1 METFSPEDI
10 LIDNLSFKLNKGSS
24 YIVDR
29 RSVSFFPS
37 TSNVYKPSSGARVL
51 KFSLNGEDNTWL
63 DPQSVRIFFTLS
75 NKDGGNFKKIRPL
88 SSPYCFFRRMR
99 IIAGSQVLEDFD
111 NYNRV
116 HHMFSKMMSQG
127 ARRDE
132 ANEGFGYRY
141 DDELL
146 TLVNKDGETALT
158 YEVNAS
164 NCQGFYNEMTV
175 GFKPLCGLFSQF
187 KYLPLKYMGNLTIE
201 LELITNAT
209 DCIINPND
217 FTTAGADGAFPTEDI
232 VNRFTVNEAGDVG
245 KATNTSIDIE
255 ISNPRVVCDLCTLDN
270 NLNNE
275 YTKHLL
281 ESKGLPITYTTFITQ
296 SQNVKGLTD
305 ISVPVI
311 RSVSKLVASF
321 ITFYKKYDPL
331 VEASRPSTGYEY
343 ADKDFCRFYHPHQ
356 QHNALDQGIYDKNK
370 DLEFQLQ
377 LGSKLYPEYP
387 CNSITQ
393 RFYHLRKALNLPV
406 FHQHS
411 LNINFKQY
419 RDRQFIFA
427 FSFEKVPDSSYTGIN
442 TRAGQQM
449 LLRVKPAGTT
459 IPADEMPDTMY
470 ITMLSEQILEIKDLG
485 LKVYD

>member
-1 METFSPEDI
+1 METFAPEDI

-24 YIVDR
+24 YITDR
-29 RSVSFFPS
+29 RSVSFFPT
-37 TSNVYKPSSGARVL
+37 TSNVYKPSSGARVI
-51 KFSLNGEDNTWL
+51 KFTLNGEDNSWL
-63 DPQSVRIFFTLS
+63 DPQSVRICFTLN
-75 NKDGGNFKKIRPL
+75 NKDGTNFRKIRPL
-88 SSPYCFFRRMR
+88 SSPYSFFRRMR
-99 IIAGSQVLEDFD
+99 IIAGSQVVEDFD
-111 NYNRV
+111 SYNRV
-116 HHMFSKMMSQG
+116 HHMFSKLMSQG

-146 TLVNKDGETALT
+146 TLVNKGGTALT
-158 YEVNAS
+158 YEVNSA
-164 NCQGFYNEMTV
+164 NCPGFYNEMTCC
-175 GFKPLCGLFSQF
+175 FKPLCGLFSQF

-201 LELITNAT
+201 LELVTNAT

-217 FTTAGADGAFPTEDI
+217 YDESDTGITADI
-232 VNRFTVNEAGDVG
+232 RNRFTVVVAGDVG
-245 KATNTSIDIE
+245 KATNTSIDWE
-255 ISNPRVVCDLCTLDN
+255 ISNPRVICDVCSLDN

-275 YTKHLL
+275 YVKHLL
-281 ESKGLPITYTTFITQ
+281 EGKGLPITYTTYITQ
-296 SQNVKGLTD
+296 SQTVKGSTD
-305 ISVPVI
+305 FSVPVI

-321 ITFYKKYDPL
+321 VTFYKAGDP
-331 VEASRPSTGYEY
+331 SSGYEY
-343 ADKDFCRFYHPHQ
+343 ADKEFCRFYHPHQ
-356 QHNALDQGIYDKNK
+356 AHNPLDEGIYDKDK
-370 DLEFQLQ
+370 DLEFQIQ

-393 RFYHLRKALNLPV
+393 CFYHLRKALNLPM

-411 LNINFKQY
+411 MNINFKQY

-449 LLRVKPAGTT
+449 LLRVKPAGAT
-459 IPADEMPDTMY
+459 IPSTEMPDTLY

-485 LKVYD
+485 LKVFD

>member
-1 METFSPEDI
+1 MFI
-10 LIDNLSFKLNKGSS
+10 ICFKLNKGSS
-24 YIVDR
+24 YILDR
-29 RSVSFFPS
+29 RSVSFFPT

-63 DPQSVRIFFTLS
+63 DPQSVRIFFTLN
-75 NKDGGNFKKIRPL
+75 NKDGTNFKKIRPL
-88 SSPYCFFRRMR
+88 SSPYSFFRRMR
-99 IIAGSQVLEDFD
+99 IIAGSQVVEDFG

-116 HHMFSKMMSQG
+116 HHMFSKLMSQG

-132 ANEGFGYRY
+132 ANEGFGKRY

-146 TLVNKDGETALT
+146 TLVNNAGNTALT
-158 YEVNAS
+158 YEVNAN
-164 NCQGFYNEMTV
+164 NCQGFYDEMTV

-201 LELITNAT
+201 LELVTNAT

-217 FTTAGADGAFPTEDI
+217 YDESDTGIDAGI
-232 VNRFTVNEAGDVG
+232 RNRFTVAVAGDTG
-245 KATNTSIDIE
+245 KATNTSIDFE
-255 ISNPRVVCDLCTLDN
+255 ISNPRVVCDLCSLDN
-270 NLNNE
+270 NLNSE
-275 YTKHLL
+275 YSKHLL
-281 ESKGLPITYTTFITQ
+281 EGKGLPITYTTYITQ
-296 SQNVKGLTD
+296 SQTVKGSTD

-311 RSVSKLVASF
+311 RSVSKLVAAF
-321 ITFYKKYDPL
+321 PTFYKAGD
-331 VEASRPSTGYEY
+331 PSTGYEY
-343 ADKDFCRFYHPHQ
+343 CDKEFCRFYHPHQ
-356 QHNALDQGIYDKNK
+356 NHEPLDAGIYDKNK
-370 DLEFQLQ
+370 DLEFQIQ

-393 RFYHLRKALNLPV
+393 CFYHLRKALNLPM

-411 LNINFKQY
+411 MNINFRQY

-449 LLRVKPAGTT
+449 LLRVKPAGAT
-459 IPADEMPDTMY
+459 IPATEMPDTLY

-485 LKVYD
+485 LKVFD

>member
-10 LIDNLSFKLNKGSS
+10 LVDNLSFKLNKGAS
-24 YIVDR
+24 YITDR

-51 KFSLNGEDNTWL
+51 KFSLNGEDNSWL
-63 DPQSVRIFFTLS
+63 DPQSVRICFTLS
-75 NKDGGNFKKIRPL
+75 NKDGTNFRKIRPL
-88 SSPYCFFRRMR
+88 SSPYSFFRRMR

-146 TLVNKDGETALT
+146 TLVSKGGSGLV
-158 YEVNAS
+158 YEVNSA
-164 NCQGFYNEMTV
+164 NCPGFYNEMTCC
-175 GFKPLCGLFSQF
+175 FKPLAGIFSQF

-201 LELITNAT
+201 LELVNNAT

-217 FTTAGADGAFPTEDI
+217 FDESDTGINADI
-232 VNRFTVNEAGDVG
+232 RNRFTVAVAGDVG
-245 KATNTSIDIE
+245 KATNTSIDWE
-255 ISNPRVVCDLCTLDN
+255 ISNPRVICDVCTLDN

-275 YTKHLL
+275 YVKHLL
-281 ESKGLPITYTTFITQ
+281 EGKGLPITYTTYITQ
-296 SQNVKGLTD
+296 SQNIKGSTGL
-305 ISVPVI
+305 SVPVI

-321 ITFYKKYDPL
+321 ITFYKSGDP
-331 VEASRPSTGYEY
+331 SFGYEY
-343 ADKDFCRFYHPHQ
+343 ADKEFCRFYHPHQ
-356 QHNALDQGIYDKNK
+356 AHNPLDSGIYEKNL
-370 DLEFQLQ
+370 DLEFQIQ

-393 RFYHLRKALNLPV
+393 CFYHLRKALNLPT

-411 LNINFKQY
+411 MNINFKQY
-419 RDRQFIFA
+419 RDRQFIFG
-427 FSFEKVPDSSYTGIN
+427 FSFERLADSSYTSIS

-449 LLRVKPAGTT
+449 LLRVKPAGAT
-459 IPADEMPDTMY
+459 IPANDMPDTMY
-470 ITMLSEQILEIKDLG
+470 ITILSEQILEIKDLG
-485 LKVYD
+485 LKVFD

>member
-1 METFSPEDI
+1 METFAPEDI

-24 YIVDR
+24 YINDR
-29 RSVSFFPS
+29 RSVSFFPT
-37 TSNVYKPSSGARVL
+37 TSNVYKPSSGARVI
-51 KFSLNGEDNTWL
+51 KFTLNGEDNSWL
-63 DPQSVRIFFTLS
+63 DPQSVRIFFTLN
-75 NKDGGNFKKIRPL
+75 NKDGTNFRKIRPL
-88 SSPYCFFRRMR
+88 SSPYSFFRRMR
-99 IIAGSQVLEDFD
+99 IIAGSQVVEDFD
-111 NYNRV
+111 SYNRV
-116 HHMFSKMMSQG
+116 HHMFSKLMSQG

-146 TLVNKDGETALT
+146 TLVNNSGSTALT
-158 YEVNAS
+158 YEVNAN
-164 NCQGFYNEMTV
+164 NCQGFYSEMTV

-201 LELITNAT
+201 LELVTNAV
-209 DCIINPND
+209 DCIIDPNNYD
-217 FTTAGADGAFPTEDI
+217 ESDTGIDAGI
-232 VNRFTVNEAGDVG
+232 RNRFTVAVAGDVG
-245 KATNTSIDIE
+245 KATNTSIDWE
-255 ISNPRVVCDLCTLDN
+255 ISNPRVVCDVCTLDN

-281 ESKGLPITYTTFITQ
+281 EGKGLPITYTTYITQ
-296 SQNVKGLTD
+296 SQTVKGSTD

-321 ITFYKKYDPL
+321 VTFYKNGD
-331 VEASRPSTGYEY
+331 PSTGYEY
-343 ADKDFCRFYHPHQ
+343 ADKEFCRFYHPHQ
-356 QHNALDQGIYDKNK
+356 NHEPLDAGIYDKDK
-370 DLEFQLQ
+370 DLEFQIQ

-393 RFYHLRKALNLPV
+393 CFYHLRKALNLPM

-411 LNINFKQY
+411 MNINFRQY

-427 FSFEKVPDSSYTGIN
+427 FSFERVPDSSYTGIN

-449 LLRVKPAGTT
+449 LLRIKPAGAT
-459 IPADEMPDTMY
+459 IPATEMPDTMY
-470 ITMLSEQILEIKDLG
+470 ITMLSEQILEVKDLG
-485 LKVYD
+485 LKVFD

>member
-24 YIVDR
+24 YITDR
-29 RSVSFFPS
+29 RSVSFFPT
-37 TSNVYKPSSGARVL
+37 TSNVYKPSSGARVI
-51 KFSLNGEDNTWL
+51 KFTLNGEDNSWL
-63 DPQSVRIFFTLS
+63 DPQSVRICFALN
-75 NKDGGNFKKIRPL
+75 NKDGTNFRKIRPL
-88 SSPYCFFRRMR
+88 SSPYSFFRRMR
-99 IIAGSQVLEDFD
+99 IIAGSQVVEDFD
-111 NYNRV
+111 SYNRV
-116 HHMFSKMMSQG
+116 HHMFSKLMSQG

-146 TLVNKDGETALT
+146 TLVTKGGTALT
-158 YEVNAS
+158 YEVNSA
-164 NCQGFYNEMTV
+164 NCPGFYNEMTCC
-175 GFKPLCGLFSQF
+175 FKPLASIFSQL

-201 LELITNAT
+201 LELVTNAT

-217 FTTAGADGAFPTEDI
+217 YDESDTGIATDI
-232 VNRFTVNEAGDVG
+232 RNRFTVVVAGDVG
-245 KATNTSIDIE
+245 KATNTSIDWE
-255 ISNPRVVCDLCTLDN
+255 ISNPRVICDVCTLDN

-275 YTKHLL
+275 YVKHLL
-281 ESKGLPITYTTFITQ
+281 EGKGLPITYTTYITQ
-296 SQNVKGLTD
+296 SQTVKGSTD
-305 ISVPVI
+305 FSVPVI

-321 ITFYKKYDPL
+321 VTFYKAGD
-331 VEASRPSTGYEY
+331 PSTGYEY
-343 ADKDFCRFYHPHQ
+343 ADKEFCRFYHPHQ
-356 QHNALDQGIYDKNK
+356 AHNPLDEGIYDKNK
-370 DLEFQLQ
+370 DLEFQIQ

-393 RFYHLRKALNLPV
+393 CFYHLRKALNLPM

-411 LNINFKQY
+411 MNINFKQY

-449 LLRVKPAGTT
+449 LLRVKPAGAT
-459 IPADEMPDTMY
+459 IPATEMPDTMY

-485 LKVYD
+485 LKVLD

>member
-1 METFSPEDI
+1 MEIFQPEDI

-24 YIVDR
+24 YITDR
-29 RSVSFFPS
+29 RSVSFFPT
-37 TSNVYKPSSGARVL
+37 TSNVYKPSSGARVI
-51 KFSLNGEDNTWL
+51 KFTLNGEDNSWL
-63 DPQSVRIFFTLS
+63 DPQSVRICFTLN
-75 NKDGGNFKKIRPL
+75 NKDGTNFRKIRPL
-88 SSPYCFFRRMR
+88 SSPYSFFRRMR
-99 IIAGSQVLEDFD
+99 IIAGSQVVEDFD
-111 NYNRV
+111 SYNRV
-116 HHMFSKMMSQG
+116 HHMFSKLMSQG

-146 TLVNKDGETALT
+146 TLVNKGGTALT
-158 YEVNAS
+158 YEVNSA
-164 NCQGFYNEMTV
+164 NCPGFYNEMTCC
-175 GFKPLCGLFSQF
+175 FKPLCGLFSQF

-201 LELITNAT
+201 LELVTNAT

-217 FTTAGADGAFPTEDI
+217 YDESDTGIAADI
-232 VNRFTVNEAGDVG
+232 RNRFTVVVAGDVG
-245 KATNTSIDIE
+245 KATNTSIDWE
-255 ISNPRVVCDLCTLDN
+255 ISNPRVICDVCSFDN

-275 YTKHLL
+275 YVKHLL
-281 ESKGLPITYTTFITQ
+281 EGKGLPITYTTYITQ
-296 SQNVKGLTD
+296 SQTVKGSTD
-305 ISVPVI
+305 FSVPVI

-321 ITFYKKYDPL
+321 VTFYKAGDP
-331 VEASRPSTGYEY
+331 SSGYEY
-343 ADKDFCRFYHPHQ
+343 ADKEFCRFYHPHQ
-356 QHNALDQGIYDKNK
+356 AHNPLDEGIYDKDK
-370 DLEFQLQ
+370 DLEFQIQ

-393 RFYHLRKALNLPV
+393 CFYHLRKALNLPM

-411 LNINFKQY
+411 MNINFKQY

-449 LLRVKPAGTT
+449 LLRVKPAGAT
-459 IPADEMPDTMY
+459 IPATEMPDTLY

-485 LKVYD
+485 LKVFD